1 LPLQSTAG
9 QVASGDLFALRL
21 ANVEPTSTVWAPPAT
36 DVLRVWPDRYNPAMD
51 NPAWAADPFGPWGGV
66 ASWQRGIKKDTATE
80 PFAFNYAFM
89 DLYDHIPCGYSS
101 GGTRLIYNVRSRRAD
116 ADAEAKKRNYYA
128 ALAFIAK
135 YPEYHEMKGTLGVS
149 EGLFS
154 QQIRPTIISMA
165 RAIDYMD
172 MGVRLWDWNHN
183 VHFTERALTTTDG
196 FPILVSRSQ
205 NDFVR
210 RITRS
215 GKYKDFVV
223 KADLMSTLCG
233 FPCNYGFTRH
243 GVRNDGP
250 LHRRNRHRVQ
260 SMYRW
265 EYSLG
270 DKAYVG
276 CDDFLTE
283 FKKPPGGSLNEEHKE
298 WNKLLQH
305 YRGAN
310 SEALISQL
318 KTPRNSLNGRWRGS
332 LSLLSAVLHIAMN
345 MMALEERMKGPR
357 FDYCGPWPAAPRH
370 VVLATQ

>member
-1 LPLQSTAG
+1 
-9 QVASGDLFALRL
+9 
-21 ANVEPTSTVWAPPAT
+21 
-36 DVLRVWPDRYNPAMD
+36 
-51 NPAWAADPFGPWGGV
+51 
-66 ASWQRGIKKDTATE
+66 
-80 PFAFNYAFM
+80 
-89 DLYDHIPCGYSS
+89 
-101 GGTRLIYNVRSRRAD
+101 
-116 ADAEAKKRNYYA
+116 
-128 ALAFIAK
+128 
-135 YPEYHEMKGTLGVS
+135 
-149 EGLFS
+149 
-154 QQIRPTIISMA
+154 
-165 RAIDYMD
+165 
-172 MGVRLWDWNHN
+172 
-183 VHFTERALTTTDG
+183 
-196 FPILVSRSQ
+196 
-205 NDFVR
+205 
-210 RITRS
+210 
-215 GKYKDFVV
+215 
-223 KADLMSTLCG
+223 
-233 FPCNYGFTRH
+233 
-243 GVRNDGP
+243 
-250 LHRRNRHRVQ
+250 
-260 SMYRW
+260 MYRW